1 MRTPHTLVMF
11 LLRISLGWLFL
22 YAGATK
28 LADPIWSA
36 KGYLMSAKTFSG
48 FYHWLASPGMLP
60 LVDFLN
66 ELGLTLITM
75 SFPSGHALTSA
86 VVYLTLGALLML
98 LYYFPVLTF
107 PYIGEHAY
115 LVDEHI
121 IYAGA
126 LLMLA
131 SIRAGRAW
139 GLEEWCAG
147 LPFCR
152 KFSRYRSII
161 G

>member
-66 ELGLTLITM
+66 EWGLTLIGVSLM
-75 SFPSGHALTSA
+75 LGIAVRLSG
-86 VVYLTLGALLML
+86 TLGALLML